1 MNYMISRVIPNR
13 YSLPAVRRMHWL
25 EEAVALQDVPVDVE
39 EQEDKYILTAQVPG
53 VRKEDVQISVE
64 KDILTL
70 EGRYSYQR
78 NENANYLVT
87 ERSAGDFKRTFRVPS
102 MVEVEKIEARLT
114 DGILTLEIPKPAAIL
129 PRTIKI
135 S

>member
-1 MNYMISRVIPNR
+1 
-13 YSLPAVRRMHWL
+13 MHWL
-25 EEAVALQDVPVDVE
+25 EEAVSLQQVPVDVE
-39 EQEDKYILTAQVPG
+39 EKEDRYILTAQIPG
-53 VRKEDVQISVE
+53 VSKEEIQISVE

-70 EGRYSYQR
+70 EGSYSYQR
-78 NENANYLVT
+78 DENASYLLS
-87 ERSAGDFKRTFRVPS
+87 ERSAGEFKRTFRLPS
-102 MVEVEKIEARLT
+102 MVEVEKIEARIA